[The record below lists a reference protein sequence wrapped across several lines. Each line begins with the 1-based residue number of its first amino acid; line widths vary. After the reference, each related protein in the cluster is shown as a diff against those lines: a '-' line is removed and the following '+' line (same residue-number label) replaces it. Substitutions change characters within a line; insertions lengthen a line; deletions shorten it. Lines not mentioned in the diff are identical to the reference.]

1 MALTSYNMTKKLR
14 AKAREERENRAAKI
28 ALDLYENGIIANTS
42 QRSISGEKLRMAW
55 ENYVWGELARQAAG
69 KDGKRGSTGT
79 TGKGYDSGDRLH
91 MADARGWSVDIVDIA
106 CRPAGQPDITVQCDE
121 KAAEQLG
128 KSRITVEGK
137 TGGGCI
143 ANGASLDECWNV
155 IADACE
161 AGKWIA
167 WRFDVGEVDL
177 MKPDAWETMDETPC
191 IFLPIDELCHYLE
204 EYKGGDNLETW
215 FKVNGETAIN
225 FQSVENSGKKKSW
238 LYMIYTQYSYDWP
251 TFRDWGRLVKAHP

>member
-1 MALTSYNMTKKLR
+1 MALTTFDMTQELR

-55 ENYVWGELARQAAG
+55 ENYVWGELARQAEG

-79 TGKGYDSGDRLH
+79 KGKAFDSGDRLK

-143 ANGASLDECWNV
+143 ANGASVDECWNV
-155 IADACE
+155 IANACE
-161 AGKWIA
+161 AEKWIA
-167 WRFDVGEVDL
+167 WRFDVKEVDV
-177 MKPDAWETMDETPC
+177 MKADAWDEFDESPC
-191 IFLPIDELCHYLE
+191 IFLPINQLCCYLKQF
-204 EYKGGDNLETW
+204 KGNLETW

-225 FQSVENSGKKKSW
+225 FQTVEGSDKKKSW
-238 LYMIYTQYSYDWP
+238 LYKIYNECSYDWP
-251 TFRDWGRLVKAHP
+251 TFRDWGRLVRGH